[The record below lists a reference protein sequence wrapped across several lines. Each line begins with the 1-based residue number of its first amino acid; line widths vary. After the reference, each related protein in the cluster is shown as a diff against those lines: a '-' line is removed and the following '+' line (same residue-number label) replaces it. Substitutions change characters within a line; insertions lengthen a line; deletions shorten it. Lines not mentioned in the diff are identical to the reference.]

1 MYCELCGKAIVT
13 DGTIV
18 YICSECKDKNKDDI
32 KYEL

>member
-18 YICSECKDKNKDDI
+18 YLCNECRTEHKGK
-32 KYEL
+32 

>member
-18 YICSECKDKNKDDI
+18 YICSECRDECKNK
-32 KYEL
+32 